1 MNSPI
6 QKSDLE
12 LRIRIAGKI
21 EEEEEEEEEEELGA
35 VIEQTSAVN
44 TLEILIEFKK
54 DDKKNRK
61 HLEVILNSFE
71 LSNFKI
77 T

>member
-6 QKSDLE
+6 QKSDLD

-21 EEEEEEEEEEELGA
+21 EEEGLGA

-44 TLEILIEFKK
+44 ILEILIEFKK
-54 DDKKNRK
+54 DNKKNRK

>member
-21 EEEEEEEEEEELGA
+21 EEEEEEEEEELGA